1 MCKFVL
7 RGKHVQNLG
16 GFIVEIRAKLPY
28 RDIVVGNP
36 FDEPVQIPVPVFS
49 VEEIEK
55 MKELGLIVKPV
66 YDTDRVLDVIASV
79 KKEIEALASGK
90 QQSS

>member
-36 FDEPVQIPVPVFS
+36 FDDPVQIPVPIFS
-49 VEEIEK
+49 VEDVEK
-55 MKELGLIVKPV
+55 IKELGVVVRPV
-66 YDTDRVLDVIASV
+66 YETDKVLDVIASV
-79 KKEIEALASGK
+79 RKEIEAM
-90 QQSS
+90 SSNRK